1 MKKVIIAKDV
11 KGVLDEEKSFLS
23 RSDLRIFTAASNE
36 KALALHRS
44 VKADL
49 IVAKLNMPEM
59 SGERLCSLIRDDEEL
74 RSVSL
79 IIICS
84 DADSDLER
92 SISSL
97 SALIKK

>member
-1 MKKVIIAKDV
+1 MKKVIIAKDI

-23 RSDLRIFTAASNE
+23 RPDLRIFTAASNE

-59 SGERLCSLIRDDEEL
+59 SGERHPFRLSTKF
-74 RSVSL
+74 
-79 IIICS
+79 
-84 DADSDLER
+84 DA
-92 SISSL
+92 
-97 SALIKK
+97 